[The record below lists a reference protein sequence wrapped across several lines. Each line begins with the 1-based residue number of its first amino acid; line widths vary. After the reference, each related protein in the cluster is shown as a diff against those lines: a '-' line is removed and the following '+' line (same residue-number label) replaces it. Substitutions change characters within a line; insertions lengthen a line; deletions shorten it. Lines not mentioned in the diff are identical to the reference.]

1 MGTGGEGR
9 GKRES
14 APERPVPRPPSP
26 VPVKLSTARNSP
38 TAGSSGVVVTLRTSS
53 VPSAPSATRSVKV
66 PPTSTPTRI
75 TSTPTRKSERGT
87 RNRSD
92 LGRSTKLA
100 SRAERRTIRSA
111 FRVSRSAF
119 SRPRSP
125 PLHHQHAGEPQ
136 RGQDAQRPHPIA
148 QPHVQRGHVARPQRG
163 GDRRLHLESGGIVVA
178 AQRI

>member
-26 VPVKLSTARNSP
+26 VPVKLSTARNIP

-53 VPSAPSATRSVKV
+53 VPSTPSATRSVNV

-87 RNRSD
+87 RNRPD
-92 LGRSTKLA
+92 LGRATKLA
-100 SRAERRTIRSA
+100 SRAEPGTIRSA
-111 FRVSRSAF
+111 FRISRSAF

-125 PLHHQHAGEPQ
+125 PLHHQHAREPEGRQHGE
-136 RGQDAQRPHPIA
+136 RPHPIS
-148 QPHVQRGHVARPQRG
+148 QPHVQRGH
-163 GDRRLHLESGGIVVA
+163 
-178 AQRI
+178 